1 MAESP
6 SRAFPAGAREAG
18 PVTIDSIV
26 TRSKDAQTS
35 CKRRKKAIWG
45 MGDRLSNEAQGTCRT
60 GPPSH
65 APARTDPGA
74 EPGMAPEAI
83 S

>member
-45 MGDRLSNEAQGTCRT
+45 RGTGLAMRHRGLVGQGPLSMPLPGQI
-60 GPPSH
+60 
-65 APARTDPGA
+65 PGA

>member
-6 SRAFPAGAREAG
+6 SRAFPASAREAG

-45 MGDRLSNEAQGTCRT
+45 RGTGLAMRHRGLCRT
-60 GPPSH
+60 GLPSH